1 MLFSG
6 LLFTSKIPDHDD
18 DEEKE
23 EDFIFSHVQL
33 AGLLSGTAEE
43 DQAEGLNKLEEEE
56 GQAED
61 EIDQIVRTDDL
72 SNLLAKE
79 IQK

>member
-1 MLFSG
+1 
-6 LLFTSKIPDHDD
+6 
-18 DEEKE
+18 
-23 EDFIFSHVQL
+23 
-33 AGLLSGTAEE
+33 LSGTAEE
-43 DQAEGLNKLEEEE
+43 EQAEGLDKLEEEE

-79 IQK
+79 LQK